1 MKAGNV
7 TITAI
12 ADGQSAACTV
22 KVNAV
27 AESVVLSAAQQ
38 KVALGKTVTLT
49 AAVTP
54 ADANQTVTWESA
66 DPSIATVENGVVKAL
81 KLGAVD
87 ITAKSSDGKQ
97 TAVCKIIVTAPK
109 VKLTMAKNIKKRSVK
124 LKWKKIADVA
134 GYQISYG
141 KKKKLVTTNS
151 AKIKKLKKKK
161 KIAFKVRAY
170 TLVDGKKV
178 FGKWSNVKKVKIK
191 K

>member
-1 MKAGNV
+1 
-7 TITAI
+7 
-12 ADGQSAACTV
+12 
-22 KVNAV
+22 
-27 AESVVLSAAQQ
+27 
-38 KVALGKTVTLT
+38 
-49 AAVTP
+49 
-54 ADANQTVTWESA
+54 
-66 DPSIATVENGVVKAL
+66 
-81 KLGAVD
+81 
-87 ITAKSSDGKQ
+87 
-97 TAVCKIIVTAPK
+97 
-109 VKLTMAKNIKKRSVK
+109 MAKNIKKRSVK

-161 KIAFKVRAY
+161 KIVFKVRAY